1 MTLDL
6 AHRLAAA
13 TAVHDPSLMLELRIA
28 DAGTEPPPRRRPR
41 GDLGALLIAAA
52 VVVAVV
58 WANLP
63 LGYDALW
70 EAPILGTERR
80 GRVAVSTDTRWR

>member
-13 TAVHDPSLMLELRIA
+13 TAVHDPSLMLELRVA

-41 GDLGALLIAAA
+41 GDLGAPLIAAA

-63 LGYDALW
+63 LGYNASGRRRSS
-70 EAPILGTERR
+70 APSCAPG
-80 GRVAVSTDTRWR
+80 STKA